1 MAATTHAEA
10 TTMSESNV
18 EYRKLQ
24 ITGGSTFIVSLPKHW
39 IRDNGLKQS
48 DVVGVEV
55 LPSGELQITPN
66 ETRSFKR
73 RATLDLDRLPQGALF
88 DFLIGMYVSG
98 CDAITVHSKDGLSSA
113 QRRTI
118 RTFLRDT
125 RGMEIADDSER
136 SVDIISL
143 LNPNELPLQVSLN
156 RMYLLVTSVVDDA
169 IDVLDGEDAELLSDL
184 EDRERQVDARRM
196 LVYRQVAM
204 ALQSPSIERTLGVD
218 RFQAMEHASM
228 ARALERMGDH
238 ARSFANIIINH
249 RGRLKP
255 DVIEQPRQ
263 QLDVWSASL
272 RSIIRNTYT
281 KDVNAIIEAKRNLH
295 AAIKALESFEEDIV
309 EGNTGSKGRSVL
321 HFRFSEKIRRLCA
334 YSIDFSETLIN
345 MLMAGRITSLD
356 PDQA

>member
-1 MAATTHAEA
+1 MAATTHTEA

-98 CDAITVHSKDGLSSA
+98 CDAITVYSKDGLSSA

-169 IDVLDGEDAELLSDL
+169 IDVLDGEDADLLIDL

-196 LVYRQVAM
+196 LVDRQVAM

-238 ARSFANIIINH
+238 ARSFANIIVNH
-249 RGRLKP
+249 RDRLTP
-255 DVIEQPRQ
+255 DVVKQPRQ
-263 QLDVWSASL
+263 QLDVWAASL
-272 RSIIRNTYT
+272 RSIIRNTYS
-281 KDVNAIIEAKRNLH
+281 KDVNAIIDAKRNLH

-309 EGNTGSKGRSVL
+309 EGNAGKKGRSVL

-334 YSIDFSETLIN
+334 YSIDLSETLIN
-345 MLMAGRITSLD
+345 MLMASRITSLD
-356 PDQA
+356 PDRT